1 MIIIV
6 TKEAAPSGS
15 LDELMAPMR
24 VVILL
29 GMPGQKEKDMMRL
42 PPGQTVLFN
51 PGQEPMVT
59 GVENRT

>member
-6 TKEAAPSGS
+6 KQEDAPSGS
-15 LDELMAPMR
+15 LDELRAPKR

-29 GMPGQKEKDMMRL
+29 GMPGTKEEHMMRL